1 MLSQL
6 FPLIKEKPLT
16 EQVKS
21 RDAFIYLDRCVFF
34 FGWNEPSDKRWNRVY
49 SLWTICTTLIALIL
63 LPSSMVVEYVNR
75 FRSFSAGEFLSS
87 FEILMNM
94 IGCSLKCGYIIAGYR
109 NFQRAKWVLDQLD
122 KRCQSDEER
131 ASVHRHVAMGNSL
144 YILYHFL
151 YTTYVVTNFV
161 GYFLVGRHAWRLYI
175 PLLNSNENFVVSSL
189 AELLLM
195 TSVVTMQQCTDVCP
209 IIYMLQARCHI
220 TLLRDRLEKLRSDPG
235 KDQDE
240 HYMDLTLCI
249 KDHRLILDYINAL
262 RPVFSGT
269 IFVQFLLIGLVLGIS
284 AINVMFFS
292 SFWTGLG
299 TFVFMFDVCMETF
312 PVCYLCNFIA
322 DDCQELANC
331 LFQSDWIE
339 ADRRYKSTMVH
350 FLHNLQQPIILT
362 AGGVFPISMQTNL
375 SMVKLTFS
383 VVTLVKQFNLAEKFQ

>member
-6 FPLIKEKPLT
+6 FPLIKEKPVT
-16 EQVKS
+16 EKVQS
-21 RDAFIYLDRCVFF
+21 RDAFIYLDRCVWY
-34 FGWNEPSDKRWNRVY
+34 FGWTEPSDKRWTRVY
-49 SLWTICTTLIALIL
+49 SLWTIFTVVVVLIL
-63 LPSSMVVEYVNR
+63 LPLSMVVEYIHR

-94 IGCSLKCGYIIAGYR
+94 FGCSMKCGFVIAGYR
-109 NFQRAKWVLDQLD
+109 NFKTAKWVLDQLD
-122 KRCQSDEER
+122 ESCRSDEER
-131 ASVHRHVAMGNSL
+131 ARVHRHVAIGNSL
-144 YILYHFL
+144 YVLYHFL
-151 YTTYVVTNFV
+151 FTSYVVTNFV
-161 GYFLVGRHAWRLYI
+161 GYFLMGRHAWRLYI
-175 PLLNSNENFVVSSL
+175 PLLNTDENFAVSSL
-189 AELLLM
+189 VELLLM

-209 IIYMLQARCHI
+209 VVYMVQARCHI
-220 TLLRDRLEKLRSDPG
+220 TLLKDRLEKLRSDPD
-235 KDQDE
+235 KNHDE
-240 HYMDLTLCI
+240 HYMDLTKCI

-299 TFVFMFDVCMETF
+299 TFVFMFDVCTETF

-331 LFQSDWIE
+331 LFQSNWVT

-362 AGGVFPISMQTNL
+362 AGGVLPISMQTNL